1 MAGNLA
7 AISAIRPVETR
18 TAEITIRPAARIPA
32 RTGLRNDLFTN
43 PRHHV
48 EANAPEG
55 SYVVRSPTS
64 DIGTKR

>member
-1 MAGNLA
+1 MVLSIGHGHQLVAKLGRPPLGRTQRTVLILA
-7 AISAIRPVETR
+7 LS
-18 TAEITIRPAARIPA
+18 
-32 RTGLRNDLFTN
+32 TN